1 MRKERLIRL
10 DLEIILDTA
19 LDEYISE
26 VDYAITN
33 NYEVWFSSFKDYFI
47 SWLEHYLD
55 MAKIVVIENTPF
67 VERFVIKNEQDIKR
81 FIDDDFIDWDWLE
94 ELSLRYLE
102 DLGYSRKKVKEF
114 LNPV

>member
-26 VDYAITN
+26 IDYAMKN
-33 NYEVWFSSFKDYFI
+33 NHELWFNGFKEYFT
-47 SWLEHYLD
+47 SWLEHYLNI
-55 MAKIVVIENTPF
+55 AKIVVLENTPF
-67 VERFVIKNEQDIKR
+67 VERFVIKNEQDIKK
-81 FIDDDFIDWDWLE
+81 FVDDDFIDWEWLE

-102 DLGYSRKKVKEF
+102 DLGHSTEKVKEF
-114 LNPV
+114 LNSV